1 MPSHRLNP
9 APSDEA
15 ETHIARRRQKS
26 RADELSLTISTWP
39 IHAGCFPETLCR
51 SSHFRVSPDALGH
64 HEKGSETLAGPQL
77 QSLSEEPISPCQL
90 HILAV
95 SARINHSWQKRRVKW
110 CQSTT
115 ASLKYGVHRCPKP
128 ANAPECAAAPLG
140 AFTGGV
146 TALNGER
153 LANRTSIGNSV
164 YTFQPRHLVK
174 FTRLWKPP
182 DDSRNHTQAGSPS

>member
-1 MPSHRLNP
+1 MSSHLPFQRGLSTPDAFRRLSAALHIFECPQMPWGIMKK
-9 APSDEA
+9 AAKPSPDRSFRA
-15 ETHIARRRQKS
+15 SQKS
-26 RADELSLTISTWP
+26 QSAHVNCTSLP
-39 IHAGCFPETLCR
+39 
-51 SSHFRVSPDALGH
+51 
-64 HEKGSETLAGPQL
+64 
-77 QSLSEEPISPCQL
+77 
-90 HILAV
+90 
-95 SARINHSWQKRRVKW
+95 SARALITVGKKGVVKW